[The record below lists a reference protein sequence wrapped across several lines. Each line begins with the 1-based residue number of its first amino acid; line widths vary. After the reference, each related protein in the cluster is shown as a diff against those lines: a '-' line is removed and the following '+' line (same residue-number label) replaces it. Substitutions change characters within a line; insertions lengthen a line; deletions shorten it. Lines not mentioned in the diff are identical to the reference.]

1 LLPAYF
7 CGYVHARLSIY
18 TRLSTTKNDD
28 DLIAIQEELI
38 DRFGKLPEPTRTLIS
53 THKLRLLGLPL
64 GLQKIDA
71 SETQIVLHF
80 KQNTPVDPLKLI
92 ELVQK
97 QRHIRFS
104 GQDKLRI
111 EIKAADAPARFD
123 ATRTVLRALQ

>member
-1 LLPAYF
+1 
-7 CGYVHARLSIY
+7 
-18 TRLSTTKNDD
+18 
-28 DLIAIQEELI
+28 LI

-104 GQDKLRI
+104 GQDKLRV
-111 EIKAADAPARFD
+111 EIKAADVTARFD
-123 ATRTVLRALQ
+123 ATRGILRALH

>member
-1 LLPAYF
+1 
-7 CGYVHARLSIY
+7 VHARLSIY
-18 TRLSTTKNDD
+18 KRLSNTKNDD

-38 DRFGKLPEPTRTLIS
+38 DRFGKLPESTRTLIS

-111 EIKAADAPARFD
+111 EIKASDVAARFD
-123 ATRTVLRALQ
+123 ATRGILRALH

>member
-1 LLPAYF
+1 
-7 CGYVHARLSIY
+7 
-18 TRLSTTKNDD
+18 
-28 DLIAIQEELI
+28 
-38 DRFGKLPEPTRTLIS
+38 
-53 THKLRLLGLPL
+53 LGLPL

-80 KQNTPVDPLKLI
+80 KQNAPVDPLKLI

-111 EIKAADAPARFD
+111 EIKASDVPARFD
-123 ATRTVLRALQ
+123 ATRAVLRALH

>member
-1 LLPAYF
+1 
-7 CGYVHARLSIY
+7 
-18 TRLSTTKNDD
+18 
-28 DLIAIQEELI
+28 
-38 DRFGKLPEPTRTLIS
+38 LIS

-111 EIKAADAPARFD
+111 EIKASDVAARFD
-123 ATRTVLRALQ
+123 AARGVLRALH